1 MTDQRPRCV
10 EELLAEIRLWQEDVE
25 AQREM
30 HLLMDFGGMNAITSL
45 RGRPVVDIVKT
56 L

>member
-10 EELLAEIRLWQEDVE
+10 EELLEQIRLWQEDFE

-30 HLLMDFGGMNAITSL
+30 HLLVDFGGMNAITSL
-45 RGRPVVDIVKT
+45 RGRPVVDVVVS